1 MGIINILADASM
13 CDANSMRRIFSLLG
27 NLFNIIKI
35 AIPIVIIIMGTIDLV
50 KAMMANDTSTTKKAQ
65 TTFIKRLIV
74 AVCIFFVLPLISFLM
89 SLLGENMDN
98 QCMTCF
104 TNPNDKS
111 KCYFTTDTNNS
122 GNTSNTTNNNGN
134 NNSVSDFDTNIPHE
148 TVTESFD
155 R

>member
-13 CDANSMRRIFSLLG
+13 CDANSVRRIFSLLG

-35 AIPIVIIIMGTIDLV
+35 AVPIVIIIMGTIDLV
-50 KAMMANDTSTTKKAQ
+50 KAMMANDPSTTKKAQ

-89 SLLGENMDN
+89 SLLGENMNN

-104 TNPNDKS
+104 SNPNDKS
-111 KCYFTTDTNNS
+111 KCYFTTDDSETTNS
-122 GNTSNTTNNNGN
+122 TTNNNGN
-134 NNSVSDFDTNIPHE
+134 NNSVTNFDINNDQIE
-148 TVTESFD
+148 KVTEVMD